1 MLRKKLLSLALAL
14 TLTLGLT
21 LPALA
26 AETAA
31 VIRLTKTTG
40 TVEISKSSGKS
51 VSLLKN
57 MRLYNGYHVETDE
70 ESYAWINLDDS
81 KLLKEDAASE
91 VEVRKDGKRLE
102 VLLCSG
108 NIFFDVAEP
117 LEDDESMNIH
127 TSTTVVGIRGTS
139 GWIRVVDRWT
149 TEISVLEGTVECSV
163 MDPVTNQIKAEPVR
177 GGERVTCVVYPQERG
192 GDKCDILREEF
203 TVEDIPGFA
212 LTDLTRDIPLCDK
225 IERETGL
232 DIPRDLASVAGGD
245 PSGRTPDRE
254 SATKEVLD
262 ESDRREDEDE
272 DDLHDRIEEVEKELE
287 KQPDSISPS
296 KPIEKPAPAPE
307 TPDRDDSSD
316 SGDSG
321 STPTPTPPDP
331 TPDPDPDPDPDP
343 GPEPDPDPD
352 PDPTPPEPVTY
363 PVVFNAN
370 GGIWGTNIG
379 AIISRTDETGKVL
392 DWPEVPVLAGQVFTG
407 WYTAADGG
415 ESVSSGKVFDAET
428 ELFAHWAD
436 WYFDQGT
443 KTLTIAKKSVP
454 GISGA
459 EWNEYQSTVEN
470 VVLLEGVTGIG
481 GYAFQSCSSLASV
494 TIPDSVTSIG
504 DSAFNGSGLTRI
516 VIPEGV
522 TSIGDSAFYRCS
534 GLTSVTIPGSVKTIG
549 GNVFAYSGL
558 TSVAI
563 PEGVTSIGEYAFDNC
578 TSLASVTIPST
589 VTTIESSAFIY
600 CASLASVDIPEGVTT
615 IKGSAFSNCGLTSVT
630 IPGSVTSLEDYAFYY
645 CQNLQTIRFGGT
657 AAEWT
662 ALTSGKTD
670 VIPDRATVYDKDN
683 NPIP

>member
-1 MLRKKLLSLALAL
+1 
-14 TLTLGLT
+14 
-21 LPALA
+21 
-26 AETAA
+26 
-31 VIRLTKTTG
+31 
-40 TVEISKSSGKS
+40 
-51 VSLLKN
+51 
-57 MRLYNGYHVETDE
+57 
-70 ESYAWINLDDS
+70 
-81 KLLKEDAASE
+81 
-91 VEVRKDGKRLE
+91 
-102 VLLCSG
+102 
-108 NIFFDVAEP
+108 
-117 LEDDESMNIH
+117 
-127 TSTTVVGIRGTS
+127 
-139 GWIRVVDRWT
+139 
-149 TEISVLEGTVECSV
+149 
-163 MDPVTNQIKAEPVR
+163 
-177 GGERVTCVVYPQERG
+177 VYPREQA
-192 GDKCDILREEF
+192 GDKCGILREKF
-203 TVEDIPGFA
+203 TVEDIPGFV
-212 LTDLTRDIPLCDK
+212 LTELVRDIPLCDK

-232 DIPRDLASVAGGD
+232 DIPRDLATVAGCD
-245 PSGRTPDRE
+245 PSGQTPEGD

-287 KQPDSISPS
+287 KQPDNISPS
-296 KPIEKPAPAPE
+296 KPIEKPVTPAPE

-343 GPEPDPDPD
+343 GPEPDPDHD

-379 AIISRTDETGKVL
+379 AIISRMDETGKVL

-415 ESVSSGKVFDAET
+415 DSVSSGKVFDAET

-481 GYAFQSCSSLASV
+481 GYAFQSCS
-494 TIPDSVTSIG
+494 
-504 DSAFNGSGLTRI
+504 
-516 VIPEGV
+516 
-522 TSIGDSAFYRCS
+522 
-534 GLTSVTIPGSVKTIG
+534 
-549 GNVFAYSGL
+549 
-558 TSVAI
+558 
-563 PEGVTSIGEYAFDNC
+563 
-578 TSLASVTIPST
+578 SLASVTIPST